1 MHGPGLCDYVRNN
14 ISHICLWPWFKV
26 LESVKHDRPPQAFNS
41 TPFIAPGVDL
51 VNPHF
56 HLSYYKL
63 GTESDQ
69 RNIVLSICFCHCV
82 IYWSHYFYFKKS
94 KRVVEQFI
102 AMCELY
108 PPSKGIISIS
118 SNLSEEKSVPIKNY
132 YQVLAKDLLYIP
144 HSLAQEMSD
153 TEHTTPEPWNANQP
167 GESHTVLVT

>member
-1 MHGPGLCDYVRNN
+1 M
-14 ISHICLWPWFKV
+14 
-26 LESVKHDRPPQAFNS
+26 
-41 TPFIAPGVDL
+41 

-82 IYWSHYFYFKKS
+82 IYWSHYFYFKKIKEGS
-94 KRVVEQFI
+94 RTIDCNVRTIPPPQKR
-102 AMCELY
+102 
-108 PPSKGIISIS
+108 IISIS

-153 TEHTTPEPWNANQP
+153 TEHTTPEPWNANQS
-167 GESHTVLVT
+167 GESHTVLVTWCLSCTPGC